1 MYSAKD
7 ITYDE
12 FGCCTYTLIKDGV
25 DVDSIKLSVPGI
37 HNVYNSLAAI
47 ATAQNEGIDLSFIK
61 QGLLNFTGT
70 NRRFQKKGE
79 FNGVTV
85 IDDYA
90 HHPDEIE
97 ATLESAKHY
106 PHKTTWCVFQPH
118 TYTRTKSLMDEFAT
132 ALSKADKV
140 VLAKIYAARETD
152 DLGISSADLANKI
165 KALGKECYYIDTFEG
180 IEEFL
185 QKNCINGDLLITMGA
200 GDIVKVGE
208 DLVNNQ

>member
-1 MYSAKD
+1 
-7 ITYDE
+7 
-12 FGCCTYTLIKDGV
+12 
-25 DVDSIKLSVPGI
+25 
-37 HNVYNSLAAI
+37 
-47 ATAQNEGIDLSFIK
+47 
-61 QGLLNFTGT
+61 
-70 NRRFQKKGE
+70 
-79 FNGVTV
+79 
-85 IDDYA
+85 
-90 HHPDEIE
+90 
-97 ATLESAKHY
+97 
-106 PHKTTWCVFQPH
+106 
-118 TYTRTKSLMDEFAT
+118 MDEFAT